1 MTLSTEEVQ
10 LSHDGDVAE
19 IVINRP
25 RKRNAMRGE
34 DWVAM
39 ARHLEEV
46 SKGGARA
53 LLIRGEGVAFSA
65 GYDIGDLDPG
75 HVDAQ
80 AIIENEVNPTLRAL
94 RDLAIPTVAAV
105 TGDCVGGGLAIAAAC
120 DIVIG
125 GEGARFGSPYSR
137 IGIMTDGGLHLFLRD
152 LLGHQR
158 AAYLI
163 FTGKLISAREAQAL
177 GLCCEVHP
185 DGELLSRARGMAGQ
199 LAAGPTRAICLS
211 KSILRNARTADEAL
225 DLEARYQAE
234 VFATEDAKAGISAFK
249 RGERAVFAG
258 R

>member
-1 MTLSTEEVQ
+1 MALPTEEVQ

-25 RKRNAMRGE
+25 HKRNAMRGE
-34 DWVAM
+34 DWLAM
-39 ARHLEEV
+39 ARHLEGGAT
-46 SKGGARA
+46 GGARA
-53 LLIRGEGVAFSA
+53 LLIRGEGGAFSA
-65 GYDIGDLDPG
+65 GYDIGTLDPG
-75 HVDAQ
+75 DADAR

-105 TGDCVGGGLAIAAAC
+105 AGDCVGGGFAIAAAC
-120 DIVIG
+120 DIVLG
-125 GEGARFGSPYSR
+125 GESARFGSPYGK
-137 IGIMTDGGLHLFLRD
+137 IGIMTDGGLHVFLRD

-163 FTGKLISAREAQAL
+163 FTGKLLGAQEAHAL

-185 DGELLSRARGMAGQ
+185 DGELFAEARRLAGQ
-199 LAAGPTRAICLS
+199 LAAGPTRAIALS
-211 KSILRNARTADEAL
+211 KSILRNAGTADEAL

-234 VFATEDAKAGISAFK
+234 VFRTEDAKAGISAFK
-249 RGERAVFAG
+249 RGEQAVFVG